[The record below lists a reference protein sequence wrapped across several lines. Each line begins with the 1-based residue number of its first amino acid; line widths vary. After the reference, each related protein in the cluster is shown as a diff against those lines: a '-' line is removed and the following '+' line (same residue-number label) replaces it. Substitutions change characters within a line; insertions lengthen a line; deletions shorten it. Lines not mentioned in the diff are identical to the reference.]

1 MVGGDD
7 GCREETVGDTDSMD
21 GGDDVPMCQA
31 PSIDMPNSIPT
42 TKSEEIR
49 VVALASF
56 QL

>member
-7 GCREETVGDTDSMD
+7 GCREGTVGDTDSMD
-21 GGDDVPMCQA
+21 GGDDV
-31 PSIDMPNSIPT
+31 PNSIPT